1 MAFATHH
8 RPFLPLLVASL
19 AVQVKGFHESRLA
32 ARILEAVTIRAA
44 PVFRRLIFHEFAIR
58 VHMVALIAV
67 FDLGFLVVGIVGKYG
82 GRSLRR
88 RKGIR

>member
-1 MAFATHH
+1 MMA
-8 RPFLPLLVASL
+8 LV
-19 AVQVKGFHESRLA
+19 
-32 ARILEAVTIRAA
+32 
-44 PVFRRLIFHEFAIR
+44 
-58 VHMVALIAV
+58 AV